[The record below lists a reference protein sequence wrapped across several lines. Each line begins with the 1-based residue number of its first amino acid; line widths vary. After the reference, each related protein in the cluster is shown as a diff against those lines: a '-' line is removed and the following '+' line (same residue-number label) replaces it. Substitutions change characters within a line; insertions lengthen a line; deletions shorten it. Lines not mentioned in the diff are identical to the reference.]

1 MSRPV
6 VAVQYTRTRQPTRV
20 IRVGTCNNCGVCCQ
34 LYNKETGRYEYCQH
48 YDPHRE
54 KHCTIWHKRPK
65 MCREWPRGPMDILN
79 KPECS
84 YQFYDE
90 HGRKIDAYM
99 DPRVRLQ
106 RLGAIPEEAWPFKN
120 TF

>member
-6 VAVQYTRTRQPTRV
+6 VAIQYGRTQQPSQV
-20 IRVGTCNNCGVCCQ
+20 IRVGECNNCGVCCQ
-34 LYNKETGRYEYCQH
+34 LFRKETGKYEYCEH
-48 YDPHRE
+48 YDPNRE
-54 KHCTIWHKRPK
+54 KHCIIWAKRPK

-90 HGRKIDAYM
+90 NGRRIDAYM
-99 DPRVRLQ
+99 DRRVRLQ
-106 RLGAIPEEAWPFKN
+106 RLGSVPESDWPFKGRL
-120 TF
+120 